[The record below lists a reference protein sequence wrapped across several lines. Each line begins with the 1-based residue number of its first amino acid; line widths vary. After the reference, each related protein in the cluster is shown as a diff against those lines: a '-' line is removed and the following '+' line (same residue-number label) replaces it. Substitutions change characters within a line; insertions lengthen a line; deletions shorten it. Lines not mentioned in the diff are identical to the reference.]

1 MKNFFIVIAC
11 CLLIACSG
19 SGGGGGDGTKAGT
32 ATFSITDSK
41 PVLPDG
47 VINVFV
53 TIDEVSVHKD
63 GGDWVILPL
72 KETPFTVDLLAYS
85 NGETA
90 ELVPP
95 VKLDPGTYTQLRL
108 SVKEASLRVL
118 NPDQTTEDFPI
129 DVPSGSLKTDQP
141 FDVLLDSKGYI
152 DVVIDFDLSQSLVV
166 TGGKPP
172 TYKLKP
178 VLHIV
183 KVNDA
188 VIFEGLILNTLF
200 VEGISPVVTVYDKD
214 GVIYSQV
221 VVELELAPEI
231 DSQWQ
236 VFWIVP
242 DQNYKVE
249 IDYNGD
255 KVADFTKDVLAETIP
270 PGTTLL
276 IE

>member
-1 MKNFFIVIAC
+1 MKNLFITIAF
-11 CLLIACSG
+11 CLLVACSG
-19 SGGGGGDGTKAGT
+19 SGGGGGDKEGT

-41 PVLPDG
+41 PMLPEG
-47 VINVFV
+47 VTSVFI
-53 TIDEVSVHKD
+53 TIDEVSIHSANGNWQV
-63 GGDWVILPL
+63 LPMTT
-72 KETPFTVDLLAYS
+72 TPFIVDLLEFTD
-85 NGETA
+85 GETTQI
-90 ELVPP
+90 VPP
-95 VKLDPGTYTQLRL
+95 VVIPPGTYTQLRM
-108 SVKEASLRVL
+108 SVKEASLRVT
-118 NPDQTTEDFPI
+118 NPDQTTEDFSV
-129 DVPSGSLKTDQP
+129 DVPSDNLKTDAP
-141 FDVLLDSKGYI
+141 FTVDLLNRGYI
-152 DVVIDFDLSQSLVV
+152 DMVIDFDLSQSLVV
-166 TGGKPP
+166 TGNGK
-172 TYKLKP
+172 YKLKP

-200 VEGISPVVTVYDKD
+200 VEGIDPVVTVYDKD

-221 VVELELAPEI
+221 VVELEPAPEI

-270 PGTTLL
+270 PGTTLT